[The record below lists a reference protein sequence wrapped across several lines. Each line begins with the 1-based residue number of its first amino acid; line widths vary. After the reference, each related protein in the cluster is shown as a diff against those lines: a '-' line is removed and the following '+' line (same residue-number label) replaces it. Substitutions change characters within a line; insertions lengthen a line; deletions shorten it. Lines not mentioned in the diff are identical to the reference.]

1 MWYSDSYFTATT
13 TAATAEAATA
23 AAAVQPPRK
32 RRQVSLEIDVGY
44 STNIK
49 TVEKFEKEYLKNQV
63 HFVTCCLN
71 FVSPFSYSLFESA
84 FHGNLLQR
92 QFSLIIILILRKL
105 FSSLCSDAPRSSR
118 SKRRPGTHGK
128 RRFEHCWFRQKC
140 EVKVLTQQ
148 ICEIEDK
155 I

>member
-1 MWYSDSYFTATT
+1 MKRLHYNKMWYSDSYFTATT

-49 TVEKFEKEYLKNQV
+49 TVEKFEKEYFKNQV

-105 FSSLCSDAPRSSR
+105 SFFFSLFRCSAVFQEQKATRDSR
-118 SKRRPGTHGK
+118 
-128 RRFEHCWFRQKC
+128 
-140 EVKVLTQQ
+140 
-148 ICEIEDK
+148 
-155 I
+155 